1 MKQNPGFIGVRAFT
15 LLLLAVIGLFA
26 QSDGP
31 SKPQDY
37 VTMGRDRF
45 VSGDYKQAS
54 VDFERAFAL
63 DPSSAEC
70 ALWLGRSYG
79 RRAEISS
86 PFTAAKYASKARA
99 YFEKAVALDP
109 SNENALND
117 LFDYYLE
124 SPGFGGGGYD
134 KAKSIASQIARLDPP
149 QGRLDEAK
157 LANRRTQFDTAAE
170 QLRRASKATSREVA
184 RLLDLARDLAR
195 RGQIA
200 ESDRAFQ
207 QAEKLLKE
215 APGV

>member
-1 MKQNPGFIGVRAFT
+1 MRAFT
-15 LLLLAVIGLFA
+15 LLLLSGIGLFA
-26 QSDGP
+26 QSEAP
-31 SKPQDY
+31 SNPQDN
-37 VTMGRDRF
+37 VAVGRDRF
-45 VSGDYKQAS
+45 LSGDYKQAS
-54 VDFERAFAL
+54 EAFERAFTL

-70 ALWLGRSYG
+70 ALWLGRSYS

-86 PFTAAKYASKARA
+86 PFTASKYASRARA

-109 SNENALND
+109 NNENALND

-124 SPGFGGGGYD
+124 APGFGGGGYD
-134 KAKSIASQIARLDPP
+134 KAESIAHQIARLNPP

-157 LANRRTQFDTAAE
+157 LADRRTQFDTAAE

-215 APGV
+215 ASGD

>member
-1 MKQNPGFIGVRAFT
+1 MRAFT
-15 LLLLAVIGLFA
+15 LLLLSGIGLFA
-26 QSDGP
+26 QSAGLSEPPD
-31 SKPQDY
+31 SAQDY
-37 VTMGRDRF
+37 VAKGRDRF
-45 VSGDYKQAS
+45 MSSDYKQAS
-54 VDFERAFAL
+54 EYFERAFAL

-86 PFTAAKYASKARA
+86 PFTASKYASQARD

-109 SNENALND
+109 NNENALND

-124 SPGFGGGGYD
+124 SPGFWGGGYD
-134 KAKSIASQIARLDPP
+134 KAESIASQIARLDPP
-149 QGRLDEAK
+149 QGRLEEAK
-157 LANRRTQFDTAAE
+157 LADRRTQFDTAAE

-184 RLLDLARDLAR
+184 RLLDLARSLAR

-215 APGV
+215 APGA